1 MDLNR
6 NVEAT
11 IERMDDFINEPGG
24 QQSLISVLETLGGIR
39 VGRNWSRKTMGFGMK
54 TSITEEIEKD
64 MVMKELPSNNK
75 RLLRKFTEELVLKRK
90 GKNLEDLMLGR
101 GTSIIQHLL
110 FVLKV
115 RSTDQCDDV
124 IKKCIDVIF
133 NNEDT
138 TKSITTNSV
147 SAYLVETIILVAS
160 EYRLK
165 KIWERHLK
173 GQLKPMWKDDIA
185 NFVVQRLVDAA
196 QNEDLYDQVIGEI
209 LPEMD
214 SILSFNRP
222 GIGVCLAKA
231 CIRFPNAQD
240 KFINALMD
248 AYHINDRERRD
259 KRLHLVPLMLFTD
272 PVRHEA
278 RNDRREADVW
288 LHGSLML
295 QYIFRFKNTYEI
307 SKSFLLL
314 ERNELLRVATDKSG
328 SHVVDS
334 FLQSETVPNVSK
346 DEFVHKLLGSYSL
359 LQQDRFGTKIVDHL
373 MNAADHKL
381 KELIMEDLCR
391 PAPIGSTSSFRPR
404 YNNTNNNSNHSPP
417 QSNHHRGEYRH
428 NNSATSMNH
437 GSSYHSSHNK
447 SSYNQGPRSSSGNS
461 GSGGGNAWR
470 NDLKRHHSQRDH
482 EDKDRPTKRF
492 HHHSTSGKRDDHRF
506 RN

>member
-1 MDLNR
+1 M
-6 NVEAT
+6 EST
-11 IERMDDFINEPGG
+11 IEHMDEFINEPGG
-24 QQSLISVLETLGGIR
+24 QQELISLLETLGGIR

-64 MVMKELPSNNK
+64 MVIKDLPSNNK
-75 RLLRKFTEELVLKRK
+75 RLLRKFTEELVLKRSR
-90 GKNLEDLMLGR
+90 KNLEDLMLGR

-133 NNEDT
+133 NNEET

-160 EYRLK
+160 ESRLK

-196 QNEDLYDQVIGEI
+196 QNEELYEEVIGEI

-231 CIRFPNAQD
+231 CIRFPNAQE

-248 AYHINDRERRD
+248 AYHINDREKRD

-272 PVRHEA
+272 PVRHDPM
-278 RNDRREADVW
+278 RHDRREVDVW

-295 QYIFRFKNTYEI
+295 QYIFRFKNTYEV

-346 DEFVHKLLGSYSL
+346 DEFVHKLLGSYSI
-359 LQQDRFGTKIVDHL
+359 LQQDRFGNRIVDHL
-373 MNAADHKL
+373 MSAADQKL
-381 KELIMEDLCR
+381 KDLIMEDLCR
-391 PAPIGSTSSFRPR
+391 PAPIGSTGTFRQR
-404 YNNTNNNSNHSPP
+404 YNNNHSPP
-417 QSNHHRGEYRH
+417 NSHHRSDHRH
-428 NNSATSMNH
+428 HTTSNSSNH
-437 GSSYHSSHNK
+437 GSSYHNK
-447 SSYNQGPRSSSGNS
+447 PYNSNPGYRNSIGPGVG
-461 GSGGGNAWR
+461 GSGGSGWR
-470 NDLKRHHSQRDH
+470 NDLKRPHHSQRDN
-482 EDKDRPTKRF
+482 DDGYKDRPTKRF
-492 HHHSTSGKRDDHRF
+492 HHHNNSSSTKRDDHRF